1 LLPRIPARISL
12 ALVGLMF
19 LLPFLNPYHFFPL
32 TNFYTE
38 WLALALGLAALA
50 PLAAKRFW
58 DEVEIPALALWLLAF
73 AALLLLQLAWLDI
86 AYPEL
91 SLLGALYVVWA
102 AWLVWLGRVLAKSCG
117 LETVAP
123 VLAALLLLG
132 GLLNAAA
139 ALVQFYNL
147 ELAYGSLVASLGAV
161 QRGAYG
167 NFGQN
172 NHFADYLSLALI
184 STLYL
189 RIKGRL
195 GLPATAICAGI
206 FLYALAL
213 SGSRASWLY
222 LLAALAL
229 SVWFRARSD
238 APRLRRAALVLA
250 VLLPLFALVQFAMS
264 DYGLAVRP
272 ALPGAAY
279 APVTPIDRFAEE
291 LAHGGL
297 LPKAGGSSLG
307 IRVYLWHQALLMWSR
322 APLLGVGFGQYA
334 GMFFEQAAELSRY
347 HIANFDRNAHN
358 ALLQLLAETGLLGAG
373 LVGAG
378 LGAWLW
384 GLRRRL
390 APGAEAWWMLCLLS
404 VLFVHSMLEY
414 PLWHANFLGVAA
426 ILLGMGS
433 VRGVRLRLSALSRY
447 AFPVMVAAG
456 FFALASVGQAYY
468 ALELLMY
475 PRALPKDRG
484 EVVARN
490 EAMLQLHRD
499 TLLAPYVEMVYA
511 GSIVADRNNLQDKL
525 ALNGRVLR
533 LLPVPELAYRQVLL
547 LGLNGERAA
556 ALLQLDRCAAV
567 FPQRLKYFV
576 QAAQQAARREPDA
589 LGEIA
594 RTAREK
600 LKQVDRNGW

>member
-1 LLPRIPARISL
+1 
-12 ALVGLMF
+12 MF

-73 AALLLLQLAWLDI
+73 AALLLLQLVWLDI

-468 ALELLMY
+468 DLELLMY

-576 QAAQQAARREPDA
+576 QAAQQAAQREPDA

>member
-1 LLPRIPARISL
+1 
-12 ALVGLMF
+12 MF